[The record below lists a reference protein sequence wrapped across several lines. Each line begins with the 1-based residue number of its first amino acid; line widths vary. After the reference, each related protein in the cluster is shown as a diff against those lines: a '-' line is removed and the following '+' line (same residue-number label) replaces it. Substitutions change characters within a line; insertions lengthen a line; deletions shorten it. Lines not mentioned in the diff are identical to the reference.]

1 MTDYLPP
8 TTDVVFIDTLRLSAN
23 IGYDCWGRRRAQP
36 IELTVYLHLKNSYL
50 QAASQSD
57 NVLDSIH
64 YGHLSK
70 AISTLAKSK
79 SENGDPGFDGI
90 DGLIGEVA
98 QEALKLAGNAAD
110 EVRVVVDIP
119 KLILLAG
126 GFAVDYTIPHPSYPL
141 SSPGAKKVYVKELI
155 LPVIIGV
162 NPPERESKQRVIT
175 SITFYERKGLG
186 GIEPV
191 DYQKIVCDLT
201 KVCRQLYRRC
211 LPTSHLLWKELEASS
226 YMTLEKFVM
235 HVVRSGCLSS
245 EAIEAVT
252 ARAQKPSALSFA
264 HSSGVEITRARSV
277 FLV

>member
-1 MTDYLPP
+1 MTDFLPP

-50 QAASQSD
+50 KAASQSD

-141 SSPGAKKVYVKELI
+141 ASPGTKKVYVKELI

-186 GIEPV
+186 GADPV

-201 KVCRQLYRRC
+201 K
-211 LPTSHLLWKELEASS
+211 ELEASS
-226 YMTLEKFVM
+226 YLTLEKFVM
-235 HVVRSGCLSS
+235 HVVRSGCLAS

>member
-1 MTDYLPP
+1 MTDFLPP

-23 IGYDCWGRRRAQP
+23 IGNDCWGRRRAQP

-110 EVRVVVDIP
+110 EVRVVVEIP

-141 SSPGAKKVYVKELI
+141 ASPGTKKVYVKELI

-186 GIEPV
+186 GTEPV

-201 KVCRQLYRRC
+201 KVCRRRTVTVFLY
-211 LPTSHLLWKELEASS
+211 LILWKELEASS
-226 YMTLEKFVM
+226 YLTLEKFVM